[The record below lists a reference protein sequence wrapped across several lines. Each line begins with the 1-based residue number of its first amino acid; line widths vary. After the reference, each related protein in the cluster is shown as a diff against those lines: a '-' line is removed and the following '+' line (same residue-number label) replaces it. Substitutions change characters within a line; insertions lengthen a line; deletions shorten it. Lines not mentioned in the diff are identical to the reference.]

1 MLHTF
6 TFQISLIKWRWSVS
20 LLSLSS
26 LESWICPLNTAW
38 DMVHICP
45 LLLGCPTLHPPL
57 TSAAVKSSPFL
68 HLAFSQSFL
77 IKDLKRWIFSRYL
90 PCFLRCK
97 EISQHLSL
105 YGNWKPPRA
114 LNPRLHIKCVMWEMT
129 QAQVILVHEKDLE
142 KSSPPSEQFRDFTS
156 SLWRWTLFGH
166 DDYSLGIQIF
176 LSF

>member
-6 TFQISLIKWRWSVS
+6 PFQISLIKWRWRVG
-20 LLSLSS
+20 LLPPSS

-38 DMVHICP
+38 DMVHFFP

-57 TSAAVKSSPFL
+57 TSAAVKPSPFL
-68 HLAFSQSFL
+68 HLPFSQSFL
-77 IKDLKRWIFSRYL
+77 IKDLKRWIFFRYL

-97 EISQHLSL
+97 GISQHLSL
-105 YGNWKPPRA
+105 YDNWKPPRV
-114 LNPRLHIKCVMWEMT
+114 LRHHIKCVMWEMT

-142 KSSPPSEQFRDFTS
+142 KSSPPSEQLWEFTG
-156 SLWRWTLFGH
+156 SLWRGTLFAHG
-166 DDYSLGIQIF
+166 DYSLDIQIF